1 LIKGVEV
8 MWRKEKEPEM
18 EIRGEVILYWEVV
31 ENEGYRTPH
40 FLIRA
45 KVPGGWLVKTGS
57 GLTFLPDPN
66 HEWK

>member
-1 LIKGVEV
+1 
-8 MWRKEKEPEM
+8 MWRKKEEEPE
-18 EIRGEVILYWEVV
+18 IKFPSGVILYWEEV
-31 ENEGYRTPH
+31 ENEGTRTPH

-57 GLTFLPDPN
+57 GLTFLPDPE

>member
-1 LIKGVEV
+1 MFGKG
-8 MWRKEKEPEM
+8 KSPEPAVH
-18 EIRGEVILYWEVV
+18 GDVTLYWEVV
-31 ENEGYRTPH
+31 ENEGVIKPH

-57 GLTFLPDPN
+57 GIAFLPDAK

>member
-1 LIKGVEV
+1 
-8 MWRKEKEPEM
+8 MWRKEEKPELQLSS
-18 EIRGEVILYWEVV
+18 GVILYWEEV
-31 ENEGYRTPH
+31 ENEGLKTPH

-57 GLTFLPDPN
+57 GLTFLPDPK

>member
-1 LIKGVEV
+1 
-8 MWRKEKEPEM
+8 MWRKKEKESEFK
-18 EIRGEVILYWEVV
+18 VSSDVTLYWEEV
-31 ENEGYRTPH
+31 ENEGTRVPH

>member
-1 LIKGVEV
+1 
-8 MWRKEKEPEM
+8 MWRKEKQPEVHS
-18 EIRGEVILYWEVV
+18 EVTLYWEVV
-31 ENEGYRTPH
+31 ENEGPRTPH

-66 HEWK
+66 YGWK